1 MIWTGTKRV
10 LCMQVLG
17 DGVNLKGA
25 GCAVG
30 QITAGRSLTRAHPS
44 FFAEAWPMI
53 ILLCWGISD
62 MFCKQHVLY
71 MQVLVDGIDLKEL
84 DAQWFRSQLGV
95 VSQEPSLFSDSVA
108 ANICYGLS
116 GTTRVRLLMLICG
129 LLVQACATWLSYVL
143 PCSKRRACTKPR
155 HKLLDLHRF

>member
-1 MIWTGTKRV
+1 
-10 LCMQVLG
+10 MQWARSQLG
-17 DGVNLKGA
+17 VVSREPIL
-25 GCAVG
+25 
-30 QITAGRSLTRAHPS
+30 P
-44 FFAEAWPMI
+44 FAEAWPMI

-62 MFCKQHVLY
+62 VFCKQHVLC

-116 GTTRVRLLMLICG
+116 GTTRVKAFNADLWISWAGMCSMAVVRAPMLKTAC
-129 LLVQACATWLSYVL
+129 LHQAASQI
-143 PCSKRRACTKPR
+143 A
-155 HKLLDLHRF
+155 